1 MNASINRPSSL
12 DVGAVAQNKG
22 NLYRLGKSV
31 AKLETKDGL
40 TLFKFF
46 SNLQPRGINFND
58 KKLKQSCLNSLYIL
72 SIFIKSFH
80 NVVVN
85 EHVI

>member
-31 AKLETKDGL
+31 AKLETKDVFY
-40 TLFKFF
+40 TFKIF
-46 SNLQPRGINFND
+46 
-58 KKLKQSCLNSLYIL
+58 LY
-72 SIFIKSFH
+72 FAATGDQF
-80 NVVVN
+80 
-85 EHVI
+85 